1 MSDRRP
7 LPPEPSGAVAYFGP
21 AGTFTEMAL
30 DRLMDRVGWAV
41 RERSAQSS
49 PGDVVG
55 AVRSGALEY
64 GCVPMESSVEG
75 AVPATMDALAAGDGV
90 QILAETVL
98 DIAFTV
104 AAVPGRGRDD
114 VQTIAAY
121 PVAEGQTRES
131 LRRLFPSATVVPSS
145 SNAAAAADVAAGRA
159 DAALTTALAADNHG
173 LVALAEDVADA
184 ADATTRFVLIGRPA
198 PVPARTGRDRTA
210 VILNLPDVPGSLVRA
225 MSEFATRDIDLMR
238 IESRPR
244 RHSPGYHFFLD
255 ASGHIDDPLM
265 GHALAGLHAF
275 AEKVTFLG
283 SWAAERATG
292 AASPDHSDS
301 LRWVEALRRGEH

>member
-1 MSDRRP
+1 MSDLRP
-7 LPPEPSGAVAYFGP
+7 LLPEPSGAVAYFGP

-30 DRLMDRVGWAV
+30 DRLMDRVGWTDP
-41 RERSAQSS
+41 ERSTQSS
-49 PGDVVG
+49 PGDVIE
-55 AVRSGALEY
+55 AVRSGAASH

-104 AAVPGRGRDD
+104 AAAPGRAGDD
-114 VQTIAAY
+114 IATIAAY

-131 LRRLFPSATVVPSS
+131 LRRLFPSATVIPSS

-159 DAALTTALAADNHG
+159 DAALTTALAARNHG
-173 LVALAEDVADA
+173 LTALAENVADA

-244 RHSPGYHFFLD
+244 RHSAGYHFFLD

-265 GHALAGLHAF
+265 GHGLAGLHAF

-283 SWAAERATG
+283 SWPAERATG